1 MNLKKATTFALIGV
15 WLDLL
20 VLIAIWVINTFN
32 LVVSDHIWIYRSIP
46 LVVDLLSTIPII
58 VFLTVLQKKQKG
70 DSNV

>member
-1 MNLKKATTFALIGV
+1 MNLKKSTTFALFGV
-15 WLDLL
+15 WLDFL
-20 VLIAIWVINTFN
+20 VLIAICVINTFN